1 MAYRMFF
8 GETEMPQVPSK
19 ITTKISGNNKT
30 LFLID
35 GPQINILKDPK
46 LTDVSFD
53 LIIPQVSYPW
63 VSDLQTAD
71 YYLGMFET
79 LFTSKEPFQWIL
91 NRAKPN
97 GTSLF
102 NSSMT
107 VSLENYSIVDDATEG
122 LDITVKIELKQWR
135 DYGTRTLTVSD
146 DGTATVSET
155 ERDTSSSPASSE
167 QSSYTVV
174 SGDCLWNIAKK
185 YLGDGSRYTEIV
197 ELNSGLIDD
206 PDLIYP
212 GQVLTLP
219 AS

>member
-8 GETEMPQVPSK
+8 GEIEMPQAPSK

-35 GPQINILKDPK
+35 GSQINILKDPK
-46 LTDVSFD
+46 LTDISFD
-53 LIIPQVSYPW
+53 LVIPQASYPW
-63 VSDLQTAD
+63 VSELQTAD
-71 YYLGMFET
+71 YYLSMFET
-79 LFTSKEPFQWIL
+79 LITSKEAFQWIL
-91 NRAKPN
+91 NRTKPD

-107 VSLENYSIVDDATEG
+107 VSLEDYSIVDDATEG
-122 LDITVKIELKQWR
+122 FDVTVKVELKQWR

-146 DGTATVSET
+146 GTATIEEA

-197 ELNSGLIDD
+197 ALNSDLIDD